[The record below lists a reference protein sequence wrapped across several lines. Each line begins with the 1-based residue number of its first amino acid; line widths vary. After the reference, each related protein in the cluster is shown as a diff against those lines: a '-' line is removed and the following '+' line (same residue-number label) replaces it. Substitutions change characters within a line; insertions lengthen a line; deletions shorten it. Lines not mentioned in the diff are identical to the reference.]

1 MFWHWDM
8 LLTGFHWKYFNWR
21 QLEFYGQLNM
31 LKAGIVFADQIT
43 TVSPTYAQE
52 IQAAPGG
59 CGLEGVLQER
69 ASDLTGIV
77 NGIDTELWNPKADEF
92 IPCHY
97 GIDNVRDGKYT
108 ARVALAARLG
118 HAAPDERPL
127 LAFVGRL
134 AEQKGVSLV
143 IDLLHRMAG
152 SGMARFVVLGAGDPQ
167 FQESLKIVSSQYPE
181 AIDVVIG
188 FDEVLAH
195 LIQAAADILLMPSQY
210 EPCGLAQ
217 LYAFRYG
224 TIPIVRATGGLVD
237 TVVNVSDQ
245 TCADGTASG
254 FVFDALE
261 PAALEA
267 AVRRAIDAHGNTK
280 LWQDLI
286 RGVMQQDWSWD
297 VSARKYQEV
306 FSQARANAPVDVVDV
321 R

>member
-1 MFWHWDM
+1 
-8 LLTGFHWKYFNWR
+8 
-21 QLEFYGQLNM
+21 
-31 LKAGIVFADQIT
+31 
-43 TVSPTYAQE
+43 
-52 IQAAPGG
+52 
-59 CGLEGVLQER
+59 
-69 ASDLTGIV
+69 LTGIV

-254 FVFDALE
+254 FVFDAFE

>member
-1 MFWHWDM
+1 
-8 LLTGFHWKYFNWR
+8 
-21 QLEFYGQLNM
+21 M

-254 FVFDALE
+254 FVFDAFE

>member
-97 GIDNVRDGKYT
+97 GIDNVQDGKYA

-118 HAAPDERPL
+118 HTAPDERPL

-152 SGMARFVVLGAGDPQ
+152 SGLARFVVLGAGDPQ

-254 FVFDALE
+254 FVFDAFE

>member
-1 MFWHWDM
+1 
-8 LLTGFHWKYFNWR
+8 
-21 QLEFYGQLNM
+21 M

-43 TVSPTYAQE
+43 TVSPTYAEE

-77 NGIDTELWNPKADEF
+77 NGIDTKSWNPKADEF

-97 GIDNVRDGKYT
+97 SIDNVQDGKYA

-167 FQESLKIVSSQYPE
+167 FQESLKMVSSQYPE

-254 FVFDALE
+254 FVFDAFE
-261 PAALEA
+261 PATLEA
-267 AVRRAIDAHGNTK
+267 AVRQAIDAHGNTK

-286 RGVMQQDWSWD
+286 RSVMQQDWSWD

-306 FSQARANAPVDVVDV
+306 YSRALANASVDVVDV